1 MSETGFDDS
10 GKLPLPDTQMV
21 LSRALIASPTVLPK
35 LELSRKGLGGPNGAT
50 TRIALINVPGQ
61 YSGNL
66 IRNSTVVSP
75 EIASNTII
83 EEITI
88 QGSRVSVTEKPS
100 LSSFIGPCSRSLVL
114 YYKIF

>member
-1 MSETGFDDS
+1 
-10 GKLPLPDTQMV
+10 MV
-21 LSRALIASPTVLPK
+21 LDRALVSLSTILPK
-35 LELSRKGLGGPNGAT
+35 LELSRKGLGGANGAT

-66 IRNSTVVSP
+66 IRNSIVNP
-75 EIASNTII
+75 AIASNTII
-83 EEITI
+83 VEITI